1 MLCNREEFQRFVSTN
16 ILFVI
21 LLVMQIARLIETT
34 RTKLGRIDCV
44 TSRKNIC
51 ENTKRSQTN
60 REAKI
65 YRFISHIKGPL
76 FRSLLL
82 FSARSHAV

>member
-16 ILFVI
+16 ILLVI

-65 YRFISHIKGPL
+65 YRFISNIKGPL